1 MEKYCNPLV
10 ADRESIFILFVFVF
24 FFTGTFY
31 GMVSYLGST
40 FTFKSRNQIVTGKS
54 CFSLFYLGYLD
65 SFEFEINYLDD
76 MVMNKSDT
84 VFSDNYLMYSSDI
97 WKPAQV
103 RLHIFAE
110 V

>member
-1 MEKYCNPLV
+1 VTQGLIYI
-10 ADRESIFILFVFVF
+10 IFCVLFL
-24 FFTGTFY
+24 TGTFY

-54 CFSLFYLGYLD
+54 CLSLFYIGYLD
-65 SFEFEINYLDD
+65 SFEFEVNYLDD
-76 MVMNKSDT
+76 RVMNKSDT
-84 VFSDNYLMYSSDI
+84 VFSDNFLMYSSDI

-103 RLHIFAE
+103 SLHIF

>member
-1 MEKYCNPLV
+1 MEKYRNPLV
-10 ADRESIFILFVFVF
+10 TGVENQYLYYSFFVF

-54 CFSLFYLGYLD
+54 CLSLFYLGYLD
-65 SFEFEINYLDD
+65 SFEFEVNYFDNR
-76 MVMNKSDT
+76 VMNKSNT

-97 WKPAQV
+97 WKPVQV
-103 RLHIFAE
+103 RLHIF